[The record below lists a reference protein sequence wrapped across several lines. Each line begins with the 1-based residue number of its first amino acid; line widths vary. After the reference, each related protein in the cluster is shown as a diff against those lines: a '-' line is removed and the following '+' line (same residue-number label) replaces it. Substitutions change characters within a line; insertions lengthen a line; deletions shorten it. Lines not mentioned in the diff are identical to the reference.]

1 MRICRTANTLIYN
14 LLQVDRWQKL
24 FSLSGLS
31 VIHVATLKGSKN
43 LVATILDMG
52 ANVDEQV
59 GKTQITL
66 KKNLFSDRPQICKYV
81 DSFEREKKHLGEAF
95 EKSSKVW

>member
-59 GKTQITL
+59 GKIQITL
-66 KKNLFSDRPQICKYV
+66 KKNFI
-81 DSFEREKKHLGEAF
+81 
-95 EKSSKVW
+95 